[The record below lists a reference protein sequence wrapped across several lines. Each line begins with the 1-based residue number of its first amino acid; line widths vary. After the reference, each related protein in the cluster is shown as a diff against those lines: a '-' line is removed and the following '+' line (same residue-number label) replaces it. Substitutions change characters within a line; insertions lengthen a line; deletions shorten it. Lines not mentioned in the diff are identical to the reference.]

1 MVDPTDKDTK
11 HIKDQSMGAE
21 GYLEYT
27 KENEKG
33 KVNQL
38 DVGNKKGAEKF
49 LAKITFLTPVIL
61 PWPWTRSKVIPV
73 YQGRVKTAR
82 TKLDDQYKVS

>member
-1 MVDPTDKDTK
+1 MVDSTGQGYK
-11 HIKDQSMGAE
+11 HIKNRSTDTE

-38 DVGNKKGAEKF
+38 DVGNKKDQHNYK
-49 LAKITFLTPVIL
+49 
-61 PWPWTRSKVIPV
+61 TRASV
-73 YQGRVKTAR
+73 
-82 TKLDDQYKVS
+82 

>member
-11 HIKDQSMGAE
+11 HIKDRSMGTK

-38 DVGNKKGAEKF
+38 DVGNKKDQHNYRT
-49 LAKITFLTPVIL
+49 LDT
-61 PWPWTRSKVIPV
+61 
-73 YQGRVKTAR
+73 KTSWKNTEIA
-82 TKLDDQYKVS
+82 